1 MVRKYILSTV
11 IESCHPYH
19 KLVGGTNARKSIGI
33 CREDSLGHQDRR
45 GDSRYPKELIL
56 APSADL

>member
-1 MVRKYILSTV
+1 MRKIYSLTV
-11 IESCHPYH
+11 FESCRPYR